1 VARSSHRLSSAQ
13 RAAALLIALGPQAAS
28 GLLSY
33 LDESEVEALTAE
45 VAGLEQ
51 LPSSTVDE
59 IVEDL
64 RRQAA
69 DRRSAV
75 EGGMAYARKLL
86 EGWGPRGEAILER
99 IASAGPSGRGGTGY
113 FDFLAAVP
121 APQTARL
128 LAGEHPQTAAV
139 VLAQLDPA
147 HAGTVLAQ
155 LDEERRGDVAERI
168 ARLEV
173 VSPETLRSLEEALAP
188 RVTAEV
194 APVPA
199 QERDGAKDL
208 AAILNSLD
216 RDIEAAILA
225 SLEGSDATLAGRVRS
240 LLFVFEDLLDLRDR
254 DLQEAL
260 RAVETPTLALALK
273 GAPSEVRE
281 AILRNLSERARMA
294 IAEEMEVLG
303 MVKRSDVEDAR
314 TKVVAAIRA
323 LEEEGKIVLRQA
335 AEGGMVE

>member
-1 VARSSHRLSSAQ
+1 MARSPNRLSSAQ
-13 RAAALLIALGPQAAS
+13 RAAALLVALGPQAAS
-28 GLLSY
+28 GLLTY
-33 LDESEVEALTAE
+33 MDESEVEALTAE
-45 VAGLEQ
+45 VAGLET
-51 LPSSTVDE
+51 LPTSTIDE

-64 RRQAA
+64 RKQAEQ
-69 DRRSAV
+69 RRSSV

-99 IASAGPSGRGGTGY
+99 VAGAPSKGTGY
-113 FDFLAAVP
+113 FAFLAPVA
-121 APQTARL
+121 APQIARL
-128 LAGEHPQTAAV
+128 LADEHPQIAAV

-155 LDEERRGDVAERI
+155 IDEERRGDVAGRI
-168 ARLEV
+168 ARLEIV
-173 VSPETLRSLEEALAP
+173 APDVIRALEESLSP
-188 RVTAEV
+188 RVTAE
-194 APVPA
+194 APATPGT
-199 QERDGAKDL
+199 ERDGAKDL

-216 RDIEAAILA
+216 RDTEGAILA
-225 SLEGSDATLAGRVRS
+225 SLEGADATLADRVRS

-260 RAVETPTLALALK
+260 RAVDTATLALGLK
-273 GAPSEVRE
+273 GAPAEVRE
-281 AILRNLSERARMA
+281 TILRNLSERARTG

-303 MVKRSDVEDAR
+303 MVKRSDVEEAR
-314 TKVVAAIRA
+314 TKVVAAVRA